1 MTTVAIDDQGE
12 LLASLRDGDQAAFA
26 QFVRCYSG
34 RMLAVARR
42 LLRNDADAA
51 DALQDGFLSA
61 FKSLP
66 NFEGNSS
73 LGTWLHRI
81 VVNACLMKLRSQ
93 SRRRDCSLEDLLPR
107 FDQTGHHVE
116 PVCRWSG
123 TSSEDM
129 QRSETQSQV
138 RACIEQLPDDY
149 RIVLML
155 RDIEELDTEQ
165 TAELLQ
171 VTTGTVKT
179 RLHRA
184 RQALCKLLE
193 PLFTR

>member
-1 MTTVAIDDQGE
+1 MITRAIDDQSE
-12 LLASLRDGDQAAFA
+12 LLASLRGGDEAAFTE
-26 QFVRCYSG
+26 FVHCYSG

-42 LLRNDADAA
+42 LLRNDDDAA
-51 DALQDGFLSA
+51 DAVQDGFVSA
-61 FKSLP
+61 FKALSS
-66 NFEGNSS
+66 FEGNSS

-81 VVNACLMKLRSQ
+81 VVNVCLMKMRTQ

-107 FDQTGHHVE
+107 FDKSGHHLE

-123 TSSEDM
+123 PSSEGM
-129 QRSETQSQV
+129 QRHETQSQV
-138 RACIEQLPDDY
+138 RACIEKLPDDH
-149 RIVLML
+149 RVVLML

-165 TAELLQ
+165 TAELLH

-193 PLFTR
+193 PMFTR

>member
-26 QFVRCYSG
+26 QVVRCYSG

-42 LLRNDADAA
+42 LLRNEADAA

-123 TSSEDM
+123 PSSEDM

-138 RACIEQLPDDY
+138 RACIEKLPDDY